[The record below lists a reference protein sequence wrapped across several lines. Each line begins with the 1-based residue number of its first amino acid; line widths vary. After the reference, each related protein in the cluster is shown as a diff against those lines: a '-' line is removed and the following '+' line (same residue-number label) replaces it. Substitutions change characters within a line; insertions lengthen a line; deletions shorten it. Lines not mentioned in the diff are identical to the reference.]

1 MIVSIIVAVSE
12 NNVIGKNNQLV
23 WHLPDD
29 MKFFTEKTMGHHVIM
44 GRRNYESI
52 PEKYR
57 PLPGRT
63 NIVVTRN
70 QHIVLPGCKVVHS
83 IEQAIALAKKN
94 NEEEAFIIGGGQ
106 IYSLSLNYADKIYF
120 TEVKAILDGD
130 TFFLMLNKNNWEE
143 ISRKMHKSDERH
155 AYDFEFVEYIKK

>member
-1 MIVSIIVAVSE
+1 MIVSIIVAASE
-12 NNVIGKNNQLV
+12 NNVIGKDNRLV
-23 WHLPDD
+23 WNLPDD
-29 MKFFTEKTMGHHVIM
+29 MNFFKEKTTGHHVIM

-70 QHIVLPGCKVVHS
+70 QQLSLPGCIMAHS
-83 IEQAIALAKKN
+83 IELAIDLAKKN

-106 IYSLSLNYADKIYF
+106 IYNYSLTYADKIYF

-130 TFFLMLNKNNWEE
+130 TFFPILNKNDWKEL
-143 ISRKMHKSDERH
+143 SRKLHKADERH
-155 AYDFEFVEYIKK
+155 AYDFEFVEYSRK